1 MIPCPD
7 HDFMPR
13 RHALPADPLRAGAEA
28 ATWRFQPPRPSDDLL
43 LQGLNMWSGNGNG
56 GAQVKHFRVS
66 FSHPLYPNPHVAS
79 HRDTF
84 PAMSPQTYPDPSIA
98 WRQLPVLVSLACPM
112 TPTTPI
118 MQCTLLLYLR
128 HRTIHHSLHA
138 TRCHIVLNVVV
149 LCRHR
154 D

>member
-1 MIPCPD
+1 MISCPVDMPCP
-7 HDFMPR
+7 
-13 RHALPADPLRAGAEA
+13 
-28 ATWRFQPPRPSDDLL
+28 PPRCERAQKLQHGGFNPPAPTDDLL
-43 LQGLNMWSGNGNG
+43 LQGLNIWSGNGNG

-66 FSHPLYPNPHVAS
+66 FLTLSTPTPMLPMPPTETLA
-79 HRDTF
+79 F

-98 WRQLPVLVSLACPM
+98 WRQLLVLVSLACPM

-118 MQCTLLLYLR
+118 MQCTLLLCLR